1 MRCWKKGRGQR
12 RGFRSKTLSAGLYGP
27 LFYSLPGGGFPGGGR
42 LYQQKVGSAFPDYF
56 SHIDFSKFREGADP
70 AYLFRML
77 TWMTDWYMH
86 EARQR
91 GNPGGLRNGDG
102 GIPPL
107 VSKYSGGWFTGKEET
122 GGPPGGK
129 PEEPAQE
136 KGGGY
141 RMNVIEVKGLT
152 KDYGRGR
159 GIFGVSFFRGP
170 GRNPGLPGLPNGA
183 GKTTTLR
190 HLMGF
195 LHPIPA
201 RPAFWEWTASGRRR
215 KSRSIWATCRG
226 DRLSRRHAGRRVPP
240 VPGRNEREEG
250 PGQGK
255 GTFRTV

>member
-1 MRCWKKGRGQR
+1 
-12 RGFRSKTLSAGLYGP
+12 
-27 LFYSLPGGGFPGGGR
+27 
-42 LYQQKVGSAFPDYF
+42 
-56 SHIDFSKFREGADP
+56 
-70 AYLFRML
+70 
-77 TWMTDWYMH
+77 MTDGYMH

-91 GNPGGLRNGDG
+91 GIPVDSGTVMEEFRRWSQIFRRMVYREEENGRAPAESRKSRPRRKGRIQNERDRGQGPDEGLWPG
-102 GIPPL
+102 
-107 VSKYSGGWFTGKEET
+107 
-122 GGPPGGK
+122 PG
-129 PEEPAQE
+129 
-136 KGGGY
+136 
-141 RMNVIEVKGLT
+141 N
-152 KDYGRGR
+152 
-159 GIFGVSFFRGP
+159 FRGELFP
-170 GRNPGLPGLPNGA
+170 WAGAKPWASWAPNGA